1 MPKYRVQASG
11 DIKTQSELRLEN
23 SNVSFP
29 KVWNEG
35 VYEQLGV
42 DPVLPTSAPDPSGPY
57 KKVALNGA
65 EQNSDGNWVE
75 AWVEQDMTDEEKAA
89 YDQQKADAERRTRD
103 GLLASTDYLALVD
116 ATLTDAMRTY
126 RQALRDVPQQE
137 GFPNTITWPTKPS

>member
-1 MPKYRVQASG
+1 MSKYRVQASG

-23 SNVSFP
+23 PNVSFP

-42 DPVLPTSAPDPSGPY
+42 DPVLPTSAPDPSGQY

-65 EQNSDGNWVE
+65 EQSSDGKWVE
-75 AWVEQDMTDEEKAA
+75 A
-89 YDQQKADAERRTRD
+89 RD
-103 GLLASTDYLALVD
+103 GLLASTDYLALAD

-137 GFPNTITWPTKPS
+137 GFPNTITWPEKP